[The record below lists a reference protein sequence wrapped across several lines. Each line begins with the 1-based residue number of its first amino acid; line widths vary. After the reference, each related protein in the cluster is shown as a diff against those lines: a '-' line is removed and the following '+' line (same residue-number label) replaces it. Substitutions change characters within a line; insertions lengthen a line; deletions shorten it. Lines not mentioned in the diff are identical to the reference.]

1 MLTQLEHIASAKE
14 RALKELEYG
23 APATGPARALASVQ
37 SDLGK
42 HPETAGH
49 PAVELGM
56 MLAMNG
62 HLGTPTRMREFIE
75 GIR

>member
-1 MLTQLEHIASAKE
+1 MMTQIEHIAWAKE

-23 APATGPARALASVQ
+23 EPATGPARALASVQ
-37 SDLGK
+37 SDLSK

-49 PAVELGM
+49 SAVELGM

-62 HLGTPTRMREFIE
+62 HLNSPAKMREFIE